1 MTDKTLIA
9 YKTKDGATEET
20 ARKIAEHLAKNSP
33 NNPKSTKAN
42 ALLCPTCCVEYI
54 EVEFDLEVDG
64 VILHNVSALRCP
76 ACEEEVFTP
85 QQYEAIKK
93 RISV

>member
-1 MTDKTLIA
+1 
-9 YKTKDGATEET
+9 
-20 ARKIAEHLAKNSP
+20 
-33 NNPKSTKAN
+33 
-42 ALLCPTCCVEYI
+42 LLCPTCCVEYV
-54 EVEFDLEVDG
+54 EVEFDLEVGG

-85 QQYEAIKK
+85 QQYEEIKK